1 MNGNLKGWYVWS
13 FPFASF
19 QPLLNYIS
27 LDYERF
33 VGIFSLLDFYLFL
46 FFSKKIFFFFF
57 FRFGIFG
64 VDHALNAGVDLEIPG
79 VGKWR
84 TIDYVN
90 RSILARKVTAATIKQ
105 RAKKVLELVQKCAQR
120 APEVSRVISNPHS
133 ENLIIPNSL

>member
-1 MNGNLKGWYVWS
+1 MSDLLAFFPSGLLSIFVFLKK
-13 FPFASF
+13 
-19 QPLLNYIS
+19 
-27 LDYERF
+27 
-33 VGIFSLLDFYLFL
+33 
-46 FFSKKIFFFFF
+46 FFFFFFF